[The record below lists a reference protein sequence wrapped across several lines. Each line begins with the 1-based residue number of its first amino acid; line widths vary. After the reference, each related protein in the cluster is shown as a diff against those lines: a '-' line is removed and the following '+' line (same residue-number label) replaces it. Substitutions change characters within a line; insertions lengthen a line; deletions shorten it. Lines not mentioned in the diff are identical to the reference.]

1 MKVVLMRKLAA
12 TMDGIDVAEHQVG
25 DVLDLTPADARILVA
40 EQWGIP
46 DRRRDGGMPP
56 SDERRRTTL
65 GSGDIRGGDDL
76 QRAS

>member
-25 DVLDLTPADARILVA
+25 DVLDLTPAEARILVA
-40 EQWGIP
+40 EEWGIP
-46 DRRRDGGMPP
+46 DRRRDGGTPP
-56 SDERRRTTL
+56 ADERRRTTL
-65 GSGDIRGGDDL
+65 GSGDTRGGDDL